1 MNEAESNRQGVPS
14 LADATAVVL
23 TGGKSSRMG
32 RPKSLLLF
40 DGEPLIVHIVRALK
54 QMFAETVIVAAPEQV
69 ARSSRI
75 GDEVAIKDLG
85 GIYYHEGRLWKF
97 CFRLPER
104 PF

>member
-54 QMFAETVIVAAPEQV
+54 QHVCRDSHCCCTRAGV
-69 ARSSRI
+69 ARSSS
-75 GDEVAIKDLG
+75 DLG
-85 GIYYHEGRLWKF
+85 AGRELLIRDRWAVSIMD
-97 CFRLPER
+97 
-104 PF
+104 